1 MTQPDSPPP
10 PGSYE
15 LSRFIDGY
23 CAVAGVHR
31 MRAGAFADAFHT
43 WAAKYGYKDLTNT
56 QIRAEMHRRGFEYK
70 RTAEER
76 VYIGIHLVDT
86 P

>member
-1 MTQPDSPPP
+1 MTQPDSTPT

-23 CAVAGVHR
+23 CSVATVSR
-31 MRAGAFADAFHT
+31 VRASVFADAFHA
-43 WAAKYGYKDLTNT
+43 WAAKYNYKDLTNT
-56 QIRAEMHRRGFEYK
+56 QIRGEMHRRGFEYK
-70 RTAEER
+70 RTEAER
-76 VYIGIHLVDT
+76 LYLGIDLVDT